1 MEELDYGRAGRGI
14 IRSGIFELGYTIEGQ
29 GLPVLVIG
37 SSLYYARIFSA
48 GLRRSVRLHFVD
60 HRCFARPL
68 GPVEAS
74 DFAFDRIIED
84 IELARQAFGPE
95 RCAVLG
101 HSGHGYMALEYAR
114 RFPDRV
120 SHVVLA
126 GTGPNQGAE
135 LAEWAERRWAA
146 EASPERKAIFD
157 REMAKLAGDV
167 AAHPHERFKYL
178 LIRLGARSWF
188 DPASDARPLWDGVW
202 INDIGFDHLWGEVFR
217 DIDMH
222 ALARGVTAPVLL
234 TLGRFDY
241 LIAPPAA
248 WEPFRGDF
256 ARLTIEMFERSG
268 HTMQLEE
275 SDRFDAAL
283 VDFLH
288 RN

>member
-1 MEELDYGRAGRGI
+1 MEKMNYGRAERGI
-14 IRSGIFELGYTIEGQ
+14 IRSGVFELGCAIEGQ

-37 SSLYYARIFSA
+37 SSLYYARTFSP

-68 GPVEAS
+68 GPVQAR

-84 IELARQAFGPE
+84 IELARQTFGLE
-95 RCAVLG
+95 RLAILG

-114 RFPDRV
+114 RFPGRV

-135 LAEWAERRWAA
+135 LAQWAERRWAA
-146 EASPERKAIFD
+146 EASPERRAIFD
-157 REMAKLAGDV
+157 REMAKLAGDI
-167 AAHPHERFKYL
+167 AARPHERFKHL

-188 DPASDARPLWDGVW
+188 DPGFDARPLWDGVW

-217 DIDMH
+217 EIDMH
-222 ALARGVTAPVLL
+222 ALARGVMAPALL
-234 TLGRFDY
+234 ALGRFDY

-248 WEPFRGDF
+248 WEPFPGDF
-256 ARLTIEMFERSG
+256 ARLTIEMFEHSG
-268 HTMQLEE
+268 HTMQFEE
-275 SDRFDAAL
+275 SERFDATL
-283 VDFLH
+283 LDFLH
-288 RN
+288 RS